1 MSPVSIIIVSYNT
14 KKLTAAAITSA
25 LGAGEIIVVDN
36 DSRDGS
42 PEYLHNIF
50 GKKITILKQYSNGG
64 FAKANN
70 IGIKATKSEYVLL
83 LNSDTI
89 VHDHAIET
97 MVTALQAH
105 PEFGIVSCTLLNAD
119 GTYQPQGG
127 ALPTLLNLIAWWL
140 WPLPGIIPGIDP
152 YQSMDEPHLPDRH
165 QESSPRVERM
175 GIEVRGWVGGT
186 AMLIRRET
194 LEKIGLL
201 DERIFMYA
209 EDIDLCL
216 RARAAGYKVGMIQS
230 AQITH
235 LGSKSAGSHSAL
247 VGEIRGLIYLWKKH
261 FPAWQ
266 TPLLRLV
273 FIKGALL
280 RYLLFGIL
288 QGDGKART
296 LYAQIL
302 RVSLRGSNPSQK

>member
-14 KKLTAAAITSA
+14 KKLTSNAITSA

-50 GKKITILKQYSNGG
+50 GKKITVLKQYTNGG

-97 MVTALQAH
+97 MVAALQAH
-105 PEFGIVSCTLLNAD
+105 PEFGILSCKLLNAD
-119 GTYQPQGG
+119 GSYQPQGG
-127 ALPTLLNLIAWWL
+127 ALPTLLNLMAWWL
-140 WPLPGIIPGIDP
+140 WPLPGNIPGIDP
-152 YQSMDEPHLPDRH
+152 YQNMDEIRADTRV
-165 QESSPRVERM
+165 SPYEM
-175 GIEVRGWVGGT
+175 GWVGGT

-201 DERIFMYA
+201 DEQIFMYA

-216 RARAAGYKVGMIQS
+216 RARAAGYKVGMVQS

-266 TPLLRLV
+266 TLLLRLV

-296 LYAQIL
+296 LYARIL
-302 RVSLRGSNPSQK
+302 RTSISGSNPSQK